1 MSIIGWVYQDSW
13 SSVPSALKVNNKF
26 EVLLVK
32 ILSLKQ
38 KQNQELLAITENIK
52 FLLLKKTYYDFFR

>member
-1 MSIIGWVYQDSW
+1 MYIIGWVYQDSW

>member
-1 MSIIGWVYQDSW
+1 MYIIGWVYQDSW

-26 EVLLVK
+26 EVLFVK